1 MGPCGDSRSVLATV
15 SPARAARF
23 LRSAAPRPGVAPMK
37 DWPKQWSR
45 LSEPGSFELWMGRA
59 YFCLARM
66 QRPRADATLRI
77 EPLSGEAKPRE
88 CLELPFKAPARVA

>member
-1 MGPCGDSRSVLATV
+1 MQHVISVELSRRSFYLFIGPLEIYGEL
-15 SPARAARF
+15 
-23 LRSAAPRPGVAPMK
+23 LMK

-88 CLELPFKAPARVA
+88 CQVLPFKAPARVA